1 MEPTTART
9 RAPSP
14 WMTIHEASDLIG
26 VSPATLRRWCDQGE
40 VKAFTTPGG
49 HRRFSR
55 SAVLGLVPAGRR
67 GRPSLQSLGESADRM
82 VGDVYRRSAPE
93 VAAEAGWT
101 EARPGESDRMRDLG
115 RRVAGAVL
123 AHLEAADP
131 AEAAAALAT
140 AEELAAEHGRIACGH
155 GLATGAAV
163 SAFLGFRGVFLH
175 ELCETAR
182 ARDLDA
188 TETTE
193 LLEGANAAMDRLLGA
208 FVRAHEQT
216 MAERIHCGCVAKTG
230 ATAPA

>member
-1 MEPTTART
+1 MESTPRT
-9 RAPSP
+9 RTPSP
-14 WMTIHEASDLIG
+14 WMTIHEASALIG

-67 GRPSLQSLGESADRM
+67 QRPSLESLGESAGRM
-82 VGDVYRRSAPE
+82 VDDVYHRSAPD
-93 VAAEAGWT
+93 VAAEAGWA
-101 EARPGESDRMRDLG
+101 EARPGETERMRDLG
-115 RRVAGAVL
+115 RRIATAVL

-131 AEAAAALAT
+131 ADAAAALAT
-140 AEELAAEHGRIACGH
+140 AEDLAAEHGRIACAH

-163 SAFLGFRGVFLH
+163 NAFLGFRGVFLH
-175 ELCETAR
+175 ELCDTAR

-188 TETTE
+188 TETTQ

-208 FVRAHEQT
+208 FIRAHELT
-216 MAERIHCGCVAKTG
+216 MAERIHCGCVRTG
-230 ATAPA
+230 AAPA

>member
-1 MEPTTART
+1 MESTPRART
-9 RAPSP
+9 PSP
-14 WMTIHEASDLIG
+14 WMTIHEASALIG

-67 GRPSLQSLGESADRM
+67 PRPSLESLGESADRM
-82 VGDVYRRSAPE
+82 VGDVYHRSAPD
-93 VAAEAGWT
+93 VAAEAGWA
-101 EARPGESDRMRDLG
+101 EARPGERERMRELG
-115 RRVAGAVL
+115 RRVTTAVL

-131 AEAAAALAT
+131 SEAAVALAT

-175 ELCETAR
+175 ELCDAAR

-188 TETTE
+188 TETTQ

-208 FVRAHEQT
+208 FIRAHEQT
-216 MAERIHCGCVAKTG
+216 MAERIHCGCVRAE
-230 ATAPA
+230 AAPA